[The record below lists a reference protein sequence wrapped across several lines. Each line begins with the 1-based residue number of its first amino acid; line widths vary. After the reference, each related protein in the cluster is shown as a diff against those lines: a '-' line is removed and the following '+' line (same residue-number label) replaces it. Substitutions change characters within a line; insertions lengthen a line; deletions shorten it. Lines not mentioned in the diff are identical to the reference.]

1 MEVLI
6 PKVDTKQVGTPPG
19 MIFKKNNQ
27 YITVISKSIM
37 AAKKKKKKLL
47 AEIFCIF
54 ECLLTQDPTNQAT
67 KLS

>member
-27 YITVISKSIM
+27 YITVTSKSIM
-37 AAKKKKKKLL
+37 AAKKCKKN
-47 AEIFCIF
+47 C
-54 ECLLTQDPTNQAT
+54 
-67 KLS
+67 